1 MNTFDI
7 LDFMWFA
14 VRFLSL
20 IALILILLSIIL
32 NLIVDQ
38 FKRHERRKKEIE
50 LNNALTQ
57 ALKEGAFSVDVIK
70 KDKKEKK
77 DN

>member
-1 MNTFDI
+1 MTFDI

-20 IALILILLSIIL
+20 MALILILLFIIL

-38 FKRHERRKKEIE
+38 FRKHERRKKEIE
-50 LNNALTQ
+50 LENALTE
-57 ALKEGAFSVDVIK
+57 ALKKGAFEVEVHKQK
-70 KDKKEKK
+70 KNK
-77 DN
+77 N